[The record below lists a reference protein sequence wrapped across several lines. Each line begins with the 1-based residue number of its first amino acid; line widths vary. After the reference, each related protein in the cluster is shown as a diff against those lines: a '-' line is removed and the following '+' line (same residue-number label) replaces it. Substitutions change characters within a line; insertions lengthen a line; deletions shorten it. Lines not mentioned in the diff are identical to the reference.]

1 MTAHPIECAALSKN
15 YGDLAAVDSLSFA
28 VEPGS
33 VTGFVGHNGA
43 GKTTTLR
50 MLLGLARPTAGGA
63 LVLGNASDGRDR
75 SHLARLGYL
84 PEAPAFY
91 RWMTPREFLAFV
103 AKALGME
110 GEAAGARAAEML
122 ETFGLAPKA
131 GRRIAGFSKGERQ
144 RLGLAQAMM
153 GGPELLLL
161 DEPTSGLDPLGRHE
175 LLSHIAAIRGELTIF
190 FSSHILADVE
200 KVCDHVVMISR
211 GKLVEAGPLREVLE
225 RHSRPSLAV
234 RVRDGAGELASAL
247 ESQEWAGVVSLA
259 DGTIRLDG
267 PEMERAERE
276 LPRII
281 ASMGLPLSGLERSGG
296 SLEEIYLKLTEAAD
310 EE

>member
-1 MTAHPIECAALSKN
+1 LTAYPIECSALTKRF
-15 YGDLAAVDSLSFA
+15 GDFTAVEDLTFR

-50 MLLGLARPTAGGA
+50 MLLGLARPTAGDA
-63 LVLGNASDGRDR
+63 FILGSASDGKDR

-84 PEAPAFY
+84 PETPAFY

-103 AKALGME
+103 GKTVGME
-110 GEAAGARAAEML
+110 RAAAGARAAEML
-122 ETFGLAPKA
+122 EVFGLTPKTS
-131 GRRIAGFSKGERQ
+131 RKIAGFSKGERQ

-153 GGPELLLL
+153 VDPELLLL

-175 LLSHIAAIRGELTIF
+175 LLSLIAGIRGELTIF

-211 GKLVEAGPLREVLE
+211 GELVEAGPLPEVLE
-225 RHSRPSLAV
+225 RHARPSLV
-234 RVRDGAGELASAL
+234 VHVRDGAGELARAL
-247 ESQEWAGVVSLA
+247 EAQDWAGTVNLYDGIIRMEAA
-259 DGTIRLDG
+259 DI
-267 PEMERAERE
+267 ERAERE
-276 LPRII
+276 LPRLI
-281 ASMGLPLSGLERSGG
+281 STLGLSLSGLERGGG
-296 SLEEIYLKLTEAAD
+296 SLEEVYLGLTEAGD
-310 EE
+310 GE